1 MEAYKK
7 GFSAVGFKCKKK
19 NILTGVVNLDDAV
32 KVITEL
38 TRDGRQVEIKFSYIG
53 IIIVY
58 NNFQSKL
65 FLAWQRYVCFRDV
78 FSRIGGYSGRK
89 SPSRVFWPDG
99 VTRNPARGKYEIL
112 KLRDVFIYLKI
123 WHYPIL
129 PLLGYLS

>member
-32 KVITEL
+32 KVITEI

-65 FLAWQRYVCFRDV
+65 FLA
-78 FSRIGGYSGRK
+78 
-89 SPSRVFWPDG
+89 
-99 VTRNPARGKYEIL
+99 
-112 KLRDVFIYLKI
+112 
-123 WHYPIL
+123 
-129 PLLGYLS
+129 